1 MSRKNQI
8 AVACTLIVVVAAAG
22 AAALMYSR
30 LPVAFTPMTAAN
42 LPAQFLNQPIPDNT
56 ANATQLQLG
65 QYLVRA
71 GDCASCHTREGG
83 PLLGGGFGLNTPFGV
98 IYTQNITGDRETGI
112 GAWTP
117 DEFYVAIHDGIGRRG
132 EHLYPGLPY
141 VYFTH
146 VTRTDS
152 DAALAFLKTVPAVT
166 YTQPPNELP
175 FPLNN
180 RILLAGWNLLFF
192 SSGSFEPD
200 TAKSAEWNR
209 GAYLVT
215 GLGHCGAC
223 HTPKNILAGDRMSNR
238 LEGGNLDNWVAPDL
252 TGNTRTGLGSW
263 TVADIVDYLK
273 TGRNAHSN
281 AGGSMAEVV
290 TFSTSLLTDQDLNA
304 IAVYLKDRPASSDAA
319 ADTKPDAGSMTRG
332 AAIYSDA
339 CSSCHLEQGVG
350 QPGLFPP
357 LRGNAMSQQAD
368 PTGLLHV
375 ILAGSRTG
383 PTRTRPSPLSMTSFA
398 WKLTDKQIADVATY
412 IRNSWS
418 NRASGVTAKQVAGM
432 RDRLGLMTEHFTDNS
447 GDH

>member
-1 MSRKNQI
+1 
-8 AVACTLIVVVAAAG
+8 
-22 AAALMYSR
+22 
-30 LPVAFTPMTAAN
+30 
-42 LPAQFLNQPIPDNT
+42 
-56 ANATQLQLG
+56 
-65 QYLVRA
+65 
-71 GDCASCHTREGG
+71 
-83 PLLGGGFGLNTPFGV
+83 
-98 IYTQNITGDRETGI
+98 
-112 GAWTP
+112 
-117 DEFYVAIHDGIGRRG
+117 
-132 EHLYPGLPY
+132 
-141 VYFTH
+141 
-146 VTRTDS
+146 
-152 DAALAFLKTVPAVT
+152 
-166 YTQPPNELP
+166 
-175 FPLNN
+175 
-180 RILLAGWNLLFF
+180 
-192 SSGSFEPD
+192 
-200 TAKSAEWNR
+200 
-209 GAYLVT
+209 
-215 GLGHCGAC
+215 
-223 HTPKNILAGDRMSNR
+223 MSNR

-432 RDRLGLMTEHFTDNS
+432 RDRLGLMTGHLTDNS